1 MAFISKDGYFI
12 SERSVWA
19 ICAKHPQRKACLTSF
34 FFYLGWSVLIT
45 LHQQLSHC
53 LVAALISLLLSGFAV
68 PCVHKEF
75 TISYHSS
82 KGKFGE
88 RLPSQVCTR
97 LELCPVVQQV
107 FWMNISKCNK
117 RFFTKPS
124 DRNNLECCSYLSC
137 ICYQALECLYHWK
150 YLLLFSSPM
159 QFYTNISPKVHL
171 CTFKETEESEI
182 YELSFS
188 PLQFKHNQVCWEFQF
203 RRA

>member
-1 MAFISKDGYFI
+1 M
-12 SERSVWA
+12 
-19 ICAKHPQRKACLTSF
+19 
-34 FFYLGWSVLIT
+34 

-75 TISYHSS
+75 TISYRNRER
-82 KGKFGE
+82 KFGE

-97 LELCPVVQQV
+97 LELCPVVQQA
-107 FWMNISKCNK
+107 FWMNISKLNEH
-117 RFFTKPS
+117 FFTKSS

-159 QFYTNISPKVHL
+159 PFYTNISPRVHQGQQHGMTWCL
-171 CTFKETEESEI
+171 LPEI
-182 YELSFS
+182 TWTLWERVITTWCYKMQVHWDLS
-188 PLQFKHNQVCWEFQF
+188 
-203 RRA
+203 